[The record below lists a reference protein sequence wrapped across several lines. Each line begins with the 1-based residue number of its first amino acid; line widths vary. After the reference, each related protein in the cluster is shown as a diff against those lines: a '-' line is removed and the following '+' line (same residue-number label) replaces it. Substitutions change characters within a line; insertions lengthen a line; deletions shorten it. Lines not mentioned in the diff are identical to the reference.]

1 MTSTQA
7 TASYG
12 TVIATHAVQGT
23 PTVIRVISAASEA
36 PDRLSHFAFHV
47 ERIVSVPRNAEVDR
61 SIYPYRTRGFDTEAD
76 ARGFANKLWAE
87 TVATRK
93 LHSHYSH

>member
-47 ERIVSVPRNAEVDR
+47 ERIVSVPRK
-61 SIYPYRTRGFDTEAD
+61 AD